1 MIDINEVSLLV
12 EGGANCGK
20 NRLAGPVYFTYNHR
34 GTMDTPIALSLGSLI
49 GLITL
54 FYQWHKDSK
63 ETAKLIQK
71 LETEVEQLKDYKQDI
86 KELKNE
92 ISEIKDDM
100 NSMQQTLTRI
110 DTNVQN
116 LMQ

>member
-1 MIDINEVSLLV
+1 ME
-12 EGGANCGK
+12 
-20 NRLAGPVYFTYNHR
+20 
-34 GTMDTPIALSLGSLI
+34 MDTPIALSLGSLI

-86 KELKNE
+86 KELKTELSDMKN
-92 ISEIKDDM
+92 DM
-100 NSMQQTLTRI
+100 NDMQQTLTRI